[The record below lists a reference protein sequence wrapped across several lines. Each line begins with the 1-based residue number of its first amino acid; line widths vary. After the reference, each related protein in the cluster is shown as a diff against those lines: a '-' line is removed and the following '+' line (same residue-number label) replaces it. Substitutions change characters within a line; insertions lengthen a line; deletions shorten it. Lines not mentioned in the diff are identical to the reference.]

1 MLALGAGIAKG
12 ATDTPIGHVD
22 VAATAAEMLG
32 YHPTEDI
39 AGQQIRELL

>member
-1 MLALGAGIAKG
+1 MMALGAGIAKG

-32 YHPTEDI
+32 FRAAEEI
-39 AGQQIRELL
+39 AGKPIRELL